1 MLASTDLST
10 RDLSQQIIALNS
22 ALADSQGCDELAA
35 LYEAMQGLQRCI
47 DYRPVQTSS
56 EGHRAWLHDFRN
68 HLNAALGYTELCLE
82 EQLGD
87 SGALNSTLDALRQT
101 VDALSQAPASN
112 DSAQPNLPARQSDKQ
127 GRILVIED
135 HAESRALLVNN
146 LQRAGH
152 EVFEAASGQ
161 QALDALEAQTID
173 VILLD
178 MILPDMHGRDILQRV
193 KNCPR
198 RRSIPVIVVSGTS
211 EQQEAIRCI
220 ELGAE
225 DYLFKP
231 VNQILLQARI
241 SASLERM
248 RWRDREQA
256 YLQELAQSHAFIKQ
270 TFGRYTSDRIVQQ
283 LLEDPHGLDL
293 GGRLQQVTIVMTDI
307 SSFTPLCDTLAPQQ
321 VVQLLNN
328 YLGTLSE
335 VILAH
340 SGTIDEFIGDA
351 ILALFGAPYAA
362 EDDAQ
367 RAVSCAI
374 AMQKAMHE
382 VNAKNAVCGLPAIET
397 SIAVNTGAVVAGNI
411 GSEKRSKF
419 AIVGQPVNATARIEE
434 KAEAGDIL
442 LSAATV
448 AALHKPPEHLS
459 PCFEICAKGIEEPL
473 KVHRLEYS
481 LD

>member
-10 RDLSQQIIALNS
+10 RDLSLQIIALKS
-22 ALADSQGCDELAA
+22 ALADNSGSDEISA
-35 LYEAMQGLQRCI
+35 LNEAMAGLQRCI
-47 DYRPVQTSS
+47 DYRPVQTSG
-56 EGHRAWLHDFRN
+56 EGQRAWLHDFRN

-82 EQLGD
+82 EELAD
-87 SGALNSTLDALRQT
+87 SGILNSTLKALRQT
-101 VDALSQAPASN
+101 VDALSQNPAEPASAE
-112 DSAQPNLPARQSDKQ
+112 STTPAKAADKT

-135 HAESRALLVNN
+135 HPESRALLVSN
-146 LQRAGH
+146 LRRSGH
-152 EVFEAASGQ
+152 QVFEAETGQ
-161 QALDALEAQTID
+161 QAFDVMDAQSVD

-178 MILPDMHGRDILQRV
+178 MILPDMHGRDILQRI
-193 KNCPR
+193 KQCPQ

-270 TFGRYTSDRIVQQ
+270 TFGRYTSDRIVAQ

-307 SSFTPLCDTLAPQQ
+307 SGFTPLCETLTPQQ

-340 SGTIDEFIGDA
+340 NGTIDEFIGDA

-362 EDDAQ
+362 EDDADRAVASAVAMQ
-367 RAVSCAI
+367 RA
-374 AMQKAMHE
+374 MRE
-382 VNAKNAVCGLPAIET
+382 VNAKNAQCGLPAIET
-397 SIAVNTGAVVAGNI
+397 SIAINTGAVVAGNI

-434 KAEAGDIL
+434 KAAPGEIL

-448 AALHKPPEHLS
+448 NALHTQPDKLS
-459 PCFEICAKGIEEPL
+459 PCFEISAKGIEEPL